1 MADHPH
7 ALTRQDAEDFLYREA
22 ALLDEGRL
30 DAWVALFTDDA
41 RYRLPIAAGDD
52 ELEPALVDDDRNRLA
67 ERVFRLTSTQAHA
80 QLPPSQTV
88 HDVHNVQVEE
98 RSPGRSEDEVLV
110 RCNVTVHELRVGG
123 PEQVGL
129 GRLRVLPGRAA
140 YVLRLGP
147 PLRIRSKTVH
157 LLEREL
163 PLQNIA
169 FIV

>member
-1 MADHPH
+1 MGEDAG
-7 ALTRQDAEDFLYREA
+7 ALTRQDVEDFLFAEA
-22 ALLDEGRL
+22 ALLDDGRL
-30 DAWVALFTDDA
+30 DEWLSLFTDDA
-41 RYRLPIAAGDD
+41 RYRLPIAPDGD
-52 ELEPALVDDDRNRLA
+52 ELEPALVDDDRERLA

-80 QLPPSQTV
+80 QLPPSHTV
-88 HDVHNVQVEE
+88 HEVHNVQVEAL
-98 RSPGRSEDEVLV
+98 SADEVLV
-110 RCNVTVHELRVGG
+110 RCNVTVHEVRVGG

-129 GRLRVLPGRAA
+129 GRLRVLPGRAT

-147 PLRIRSKTVH
+147 PLLIRSKTVY

>member
-1 MADHPH
+1 MTDRLP
-7 ALTRQDAEDFLYREA
+7 ALTRQEAEDFLYREA
-22 ALLDEGRL
+22 ALLDDGRL
-30 DAWVALFTDDA
+30 DDWLGLFTDDA
-41 RYRLPIAAGDD
+41 RYRLTIEAQDD
-52 ELEPALVDDDRNRLA
+52 PLEPALVDDDRDRLA

-88 HDVHNVQVEE
+88 HDVHNVQVEDL
-98 RSPGRSEDEVLV
+98 SEGEVLV
-110 RCNVTVHELRVGG
+110 RCNLTVHELRVGG

-129 GRLRVLPGRAA
+129 GRLRVLPARAV

-147 PLRIRSKTVH
+147 PLRIRSKTVL

-163 PLQNIA
+163 PLLNIA

>member
-1 MADHPH
+1 MADRLP

-30 DAWVALFTDDA
+30 DDWLGLFTDDA
-41 RYRLPIAAGDD
+41 RYRLPIASQDD
-52 ELEPALVDDDRNRLA
+52 PLEPALVDDDRERLA

-88 HDVHNVQVEE
+88 HDVHNVQVEDLSE
-98 RSPGRSEDEVLV
+98 REVRV
-110 RCNVTVHELRVGG
+110 RCNLTVHELRVGG
-123 PEQVGL
+123 PEQAGL
-129 GRLRVLPGRAA
+129 GRPRVLPARAV

-147 PLRIRSKTVH
+147 PLQIRSKTVL

-163 PLQNIA
+163 PLLNIA

>member
-1 MADHPH
+1 MAERPP
-7 ALTRQDAEDFLYREA
+7 APTRQDVEDFLYREA

-30 DAWVALFTDDA
+30 DDWLALFTDDA

-52 ELEPALVDDDRNRLA
+52 ELEPALVDDDRDRLA

-88 HDVHNVQVEE
+88 HEVHNVQLEE
-98 RSPGRSEDEVLV
+98 VSADEVVV
-110 RCNVTVHELRVGG
+110 RCTLTVHELRVGG

-129 GRLRVLPGRAA
+129 GRLRVLPGRAVYA
-140 YVLRLGP
+140 LRLGP
-147 PLRIRSKTVH
+147 PLRIRSKTVY

>member
-1 MADHPH
+1 MADRPR

-30 DAWVALFTDDA
+30 DEWLALFTDDG
-41 RYRLPIAAGDD
+41 RYRLPIASGDD
-52 ELEPALVDDDRNRLA
+52 ELEPALVDDDRERLA

-88 HDVHNVQVEE
+88 HDVHNVQVE
-98 RSPGRSEDEVLV
+98 PLTEDEVLV
-110 RCNVTVHELRVGG
+110 RCTLTVHEVRVGG

-129 GRLRVLPGRAA
+129 GRLRVLPGRAV
-140 YVLRLGP
+140 YELRLGP
-147 PLRIRSKTVH
+147 PLRIRSKTVY

>member
-1 MADHPH
+1 MADGPR
-7 ALTRQDAEDFLYREA
+7 ALTRQDAEDFLYHEA

-30 DAWVALFTDDA
+30 DDWLALFTDDA
-41 RYRLPIAAGDD
+41 RYRLPIATEDD
-52 ELEPALVDDDRNRLA
+52 ELEPALVDDDRERLA

-88 HDVHNVQVEE
+88 HDVHNVMVEQL
-98 RSPGRSEDEVLV
+98 SADEARV
-110 RCNVTVHELRVGG
+110 RCNLTVHELRVGG

-129 GRLRVLPGRAA
+129 GRLRVLPARAT

-147 PLRIRSKTVH
+147 PLRIRAKTVL

>member
-1 MADHPH
+1 MADRPRG
-7 ALTRQDAEDFLYREA
+7 LTRQDAEDFLYREA

-30 DAWVALFTDDA
+30 DEWLALFTDDG
-41 RYRLPIAAGDD
+41 RYRLPIASGDD
-52 ELEPALVDDDRNRLA
+52 ELEPALVDDDRERLA

-88 HDVHNVQVEE
+88 HDVHNVQVEAL
-98 RSPGRSEDEVLV
+98 SEDEALL
-110 RCNVTVHELRVGG
+110 RCNLTVHEVRVGG

-129 GRLRVLPGRAA
+129 GRLRVLPARAA
-140 YVLRLGP
+140 YVVRLGP
-147 PLRIRSKTVH
+147 PLRIRSKTVY

-169 FIV
+169 FLV

>member
-1 MADHPH
+1 MVDRPC
-7 ALTRQDAEDFLYREA
+7 ALARQDAEDFLYREA

-30 DAWVALFTDDA
+30 DDWLALFTDDG
-41 RYRLPIAAGDD
+41 RYRLPIATDED
-52 ELEPALVDDDRNRLA
+52 ELEPALVDDDRERLE

-88 HDVHNVQVEE
+88 HSVHNVQVEAL
-98 RSPGRSEDEVLV
+98 SEDEVLL
-110 RCNVTVHELRVGG
+110 RCNLTVHEVRVGG

-129 GRLRVLPGRAA
+129 GRLRVLPARAA
-140 YVLRLGP
+140 YVVHLGP
-147 PLRIRSKTVH
+147 PLRIRSKTVY

>member
-1 MADHPH
+1 MAERPRR
-7 ALTRQDAEDFLYREA
+7 LTRQDAEDFLYREA
-22 ALLDEGRL
+22 ALLDDGRL
-30 DAWVALFTDDA
+30 DDWLELFTDDA
-41 RYRLPIAAGDD
+41 RYRLPIAPGEDP
-52 ELEPALVDDDRNRLA
+52 LEPALVDDDRDRLA

-88 HDVHNVQVEE
+88 HDVHNVALEE
-98 RSPGRSEDEVLV
+98 LSEDEVLV
-110 RCNVTVHELRVGG
+110 RCNLTVHELRVGG

-129 GRLRVLPGRAA
+129 GRLRVLPGRAV

-147 PLRIRSKTVH
+147 PLRIRSKTVW

-163 PLQNIA
+163 PLPNIA

>member
-1 MADHPH
+1 MADRPR

-30 DAWVALFTDDA
+30 DERLALFTDDG
-41 RYRLPIAAGDD
+41 RYRLPIASGDD
-52 ELEPALVDDDRNRLA
+52 EMEPALVDDDRERLE
-67 ERVFRLTSTQAHA
+67 ERVYRLTSTQAHA

-88 HDVHNVQVEE
+88 HHVHNVQVEAL
-98 RSPGRSEDEVLV
+98 SEEEVLL
-110 RCNVTVHELRVGG
+110 RCTVTVHEVRVGG

-129 GRLRVLPGRAA
+129 GKLRVLPGRAA
-140 YVLRLGP
+140 YVVHLGP
-147 PLRIRSKTVH
+147 PLRIRSKTVY

>member
-1 MADHPH
+1 MADRPRV
-7 ALTRQDAEDFLYREA
+7 LTRQDAEDFLYREA

-30 DAWVALFTDDA
+30 DEWLALFTDDA
-41 RYRLPIAAGDD
+41 RYRLPIASGDD
-52 ELEPALVDDDRNRLA
+52 ALEPALVDDDRERLA

-88 HDVHNVQVEE
+88 HDVHNVRVEAL
-98 RSPGRSEDEVLV
+98 SEDQVLL
-110 RCNVTVHELRVGG
+110 RCNLTVHEVRVGG

-129 GRLRVLPGRAA
+129 GRLRVLPGRAT
-140 YVLRLGP
+140 YVLRPGP
-147 PLRIRSKTVH
+147 PLRIRSKTVF

-169 FIV
+169 FLV

>member
-1 MADHPH
+1 MADRPP
-7 ALTRQDAEDFLYREA
+7 ALTRQEAEDFLYREA

-30 DAWVALFTDDA
+30 DDWLALFTDDG
-41 RYRLPIAAGDD
+41 RYRLPIASGDD
-52 ELEPALVDDDRNRLA
+52 ELEPALVDDDRDRLA

-88 HDVHNVQVEE
+88 HDVHNVQLEE
-98 RSPGRSEDEVLV
+98 LSEDEVLL
-110 RCNVTVHELRVGG
+110 RCNLTVHELRVGG

-129 GRLRVLPGRAA
+129 GRLRVLPGRAT
-140 YVLRLGP
+140 YLVRLGS
-147 PLRIRSKTVH
+147 PLRIRSKTVY

>member
-1 MADHPH
+1 MSDGPP
-7 ALTRQDAEDFLYREA
+7 ALTRQEAEDFLYREA
-22 ALLDEGRL
+22 TLLDDGRL
-30 DAWVALFTDDA
+30 DEWLALFTDDG
-41 RYRLPIAAGDD
+41 RYRLPIASEDD
-52 ELEPALVDDDRNRLA
+52 EVEPALVDDDRERLE

-88 HDVHNVQVEE
+88 HAVHNVQVEE
-98 RSPGRSEDEVLV
+98 LSDGEVLV
-110 RCNVTVHELRVGG
+110 RCNLVVHEVRVGG

-129 GRLRVLPGRAA
+129 GRLRVLPARAA

-147 PLRIRSKTVH
+147 PLLVRSKTVY

>member
-1 MADHPH
+1 MGDRPR
-7 ALTRQDAEDFLYREA
+7 ALTRQDVEDFLYLEA

-30 DAWVALFTDDA
+30 DEWLALFTDDG
-41 RYRLPIAAGDD
+41 RYRLPIASGDD
-52 ELEPALVDDDRNRLA
+52 ELEPALVDDDRDRLA

-80 QLPPSQTV
+80 QLPPSRTV
-88 HDVHNVQVEE
+88 HDVHNVALEE
-98 RSPGRSEDEVLV
+98 LSEDEVVV
-110 RCNVTVHELRVGG
+110 RCNLTVHELRVGG

-129 GRLRVLPGRAA
+129 GRLRVLPARAA

-147 PLRIRSKTVH
+147 PLRIRSKTVY

>member
-1 MADHPH
+1 MADGP
-7 ALTRQDAEDFLYREA
+7 TRQDAEDFLYREA

-30 DAWVALFTDDA
+30 DDWLALFTDDG
-41 RYRLPIAAGDD
+41 RYRLPIAAAED
-52 ELEPALVDDDRNRLA
+52 ELEPSLVDDDRERLA

-80 QLPPSQTV
+80 QLPPSRTV
-88 HDVHNVQVEE
+88 HEVHNVQVEE
-98 RSPGRSEDEVLV
+98 LPGDDVLV
-110 RCNVTVHELRVGG
+110 RCTLTVHELRVGG

-129 GRLRVLPGRAA
+129 GRLRVLPGRAT
-140 YVLRLGP
+140 YVLCPGP

-169 FIV
+169 FLV

>member
-1 MADHPH
+1 MAEALR

-30 DAWVALFTDDA
+30 DDWLALFTEDA
-41 RYRLPIAAGDD
+41 RYCLPIASGDD
-52 ELEPALVDDDRNRLA
+52 PLEPALVDDDRERLA

-88 HDVHNVQVEE
+88 HDVHNVQLEE
-98 RSPGRSEDEVLV
+98 LSENEVLV
-110 RCNVTVHELRVGG
+110 RCNLTLHELRVGG

-129 GRLRVLPGRAA
+129 GRLRVLPARVV
-140 YVLRLGP
+140 YVLRVGP
-147 PLRIRSKTVH
+147 PLRIRSKTVR

-163 PLQNIA
+163 PLPNIA

>member
-1 MADHPH
+1 MADRPRT
-7 ALTRQDAEDFLYREA
+7 LSRQDAEEFLYGEA

-30 DAWVALFTDDA
+30 DDWLALFTDDA
-41 RYRLPIAAGDD
+41 RYRLPIASGDD
-52 ELEPALVDDDRNRLA
+52 ELEPALVDDDRDRLA

-88 HDVHNVQVEE
+88 HDVHNVQLEE
-98 RSPGRSEDEVLV
+98 LSGDEVLV
-110 RCNVTVHELRVGG
+110 RCNLTVHEVRVGG

-129 GRLRVLPGRAA
+129 GRLRVLPGRAV

-147 PLRIRSKTVH
+147 PLRIRSKTVY

>member
-1 MADHPH
+1 MAERPGG
-7 ALTRQDAEDFLYREA
+7 LTRSDAEDFLYREA

-30 DAWVALFTDDA
+30 DDWLALFTDDG
-41 RYRLPIAAGDD
+41 RYRLPIASSDD
-52 ELEPALVDDDRNRLA
+52 DLEPALVDDDRERLA

-88 HDVHNVQVEE
+88 HDVHNVRVEQ
-98 RSPGRSEDEVLV
+98 STADEVLV
-110 RCNVTVHELRVGG
+110 HCNLTVHEVRVGG

-129 GRLRVLPGRAA
+129 GRLRVLPARAA

>member
-1 MADHPH
+1 MADRPG
-7 ALTRQDAEDFLYREA
+7 ALTRSAAEEFLYREA
-22 ALLDEGRL
+22 ALLDDGRL
-30 DAWVALFTDDA
+30 DDWLALFTDDA
-41 RYRLPIAAGDD
+41 RYRLPISSADD
-52 ELEPALVDDDRNRLA
+52 ELEPALVDDDRARLA

-88 HDVHNVQVEE
+88 RDVHNVVVEE
-98 RSPGRSEDEVLV
+98 LSGDEALV
-110 RCNVTVHELRVGG
+110 RCNLTVHELRVGG

-129 GRLRVLPGRAA
+129 GRLRVLPARAS

-147 PLRIRSKTVH
+147 PLRIRAKTVH

-169 FIV
+169 FVV

>member
-1 MADHPH
+1 MGDRPR

-22 ALLDEGRL
+22 ALLDDGRL
-30 DAWVALFTDDA
+30 DEWLALFTDDA
-41 RYRLPIAAGDD
+41 RYRLPIASGGD
-52 ELEPALVDDDRNRLA
+52 ELEPALVDDDRDRLA

-88 HDVHNVQVEE
+88 HEVHNVQLEE
-98 RSPGRSEDEVLV
+98 LSEDEVVV
-110 RCNVTVHELRVGG
+110 RCNLTVHELRVGG

-129 GRLRVLPGRAA
+129 GRLRVLPARAA
-140 YVLRLGP
+140 YVLRPGP
-147 PLRIRSKTVH
+147 PLRIRSKTVY

>member
-1 MADHPH
+1 MADRLPV
-7 ALTRQDAEDFLYREA
+7 LTRQDAEDFLYREA

-30 DAWVALFTDDA
+30 DDWLGLFTDDA
-41 RYRLPIAAGDD
+41 RYRLPNEAQDD
-52 ELEPALVDDDRNRLA
+52 PLEPALVDDDRDRLA

-88 HDVHNVQVEE
+88 HDVHNVQVEDL
-98 RSPGRSEDEVLV
+98 SEGEVLV
-110 RCNVTVHELRVGG
+110 RCNLTVHELRVGG

-129 GRLRVLPGRAA
+129 GRLRVLPARAV

-147 PLRIRSKTVH
+147 PLRIRSKTVL

-163 PLQNIA
+163 PLLNIA

>member
-1 MADHPH
+1 MADRPP

-30 DAWVALFTDDA
+30 DEWLALFTDDG
-41 RYRLPIAAGDD
+41 RYRLPIASGDD
-52 ELEPALVDDDRNRLA
+52 ELEPALVDDDRERLA

-88 HDVHNVQVEE
+88 HDVHNVQVEAL
-98 RSPGRSEDEVLV
+98 SEDEALI
-110 RCNVTVHELRVGG
+110 RCNLTVHEVRVGG

-140 YVLRLGP
+140 YVVRLGP

-169 FIV
+169 FLV